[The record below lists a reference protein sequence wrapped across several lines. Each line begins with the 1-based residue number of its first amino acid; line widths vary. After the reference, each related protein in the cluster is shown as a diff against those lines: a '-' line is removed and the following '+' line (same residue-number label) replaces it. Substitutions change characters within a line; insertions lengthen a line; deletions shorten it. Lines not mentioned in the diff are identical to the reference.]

1 MIRRKDLVN
10 SLDESG
16 MGRVRFNDGS
26 GVDTCGEGSILVK
39 CAKREDLELR
49 RSFTHINIM

>member
-1 MIRRKDLVN
+1 MGITSHMIRRKDLVN
-10 SLDESG
+10 SLDESR

-39 CAKREDLELR
+39 CA
-49 RSFTHINIM
+49 N